1 MVLMQIYKKG
11 DAAAIMLAVNGN
23 CLMALINVNLNRWL
37 GDSCQLKGGSKKKIS
52 LN

>member
-11 DAAAIMLAVNGN
+11 DAAAIMFRVNEN
-23 CLMALINVNLNRWL
+23 CLIVLINVNLNRWL
-37 GDSCQLKGGSKKKIS
+37 SGFCQLNCGSKKKIS